1 MTRYRSSSLRRL
13 VLAASFSLHAAT
25 TTATDILQTTGFNN
39 CGGNSTSV
47 TVQKVDIQY
56 NNDNQTVTFDVAGTS
71 AKVQNVT
78 AILNVTAYGTQV
90 YSNSFNP
97 CSASTFVQ
105 QLCPVPAGSFAASG
119 SQAIPAQFAN
129 QVPSIAFQIP
139 DIAAQATL
147 QLVANDGDNEGQ
159 DVACIQSQVSNGK
172 TTDIPAVSYIAASV
186 AAAALVLSGVGALG
200 AAAAGASSAVGA
212 VGGSS
217 VAGGMGTISPS
228 FGEVFGWFQGM
239 AMNSML
245 SVNYPQVYRS
255 FAKNFGFSTGLIP
268 WNTMQLAI
276 DNFRVATGG
285 NLTNDS
291 VQFLQNATLVFPD
304 GSTETPSSSSLSFK
318 LARSILDSPS
328 ASLLDRRSHMLLLR
342 EITTSINATS
352 TSTSTNG
359 TDASGAVNTVRT
371 AVTGI
376 RAYVEELSIPSA
388 NTFMTVLLI
397 IAIVIAAITVGIL
410 LVKVV
415 LEAWALIG
423 RFPESLAGFR
433 QHYWRSIARAITT
446 LILLL
451 YGVWVLYC
459 MFQFT
464 QGDSWAAKALAG
476 VTLGLFTG
484 VLAFFSF
491 RIWYTAQKLTD
502 EEGDASGLYDD
513 KTIWTKYSLFYE
525 SYRRQYWWVFVPAIF
540 YMFAKGV
547 ALAVGDGHGMAQTI
561 AQLAIESVM
570 LILLLWSRPYE
581 RRSGNVVNILI
592 QVVRVLSVVC
602 ILIFVEEFGIAET
615 TQTVAGV
622 VLIAVQSALS
632 GILAIL
638 IAWNAIVACVK
649 ENPHRKRRKELEKAR
664 DTDNLTPLD
673 ARNSLLQAGRKKSLD
688 DEETGSLSD
697 KSEKNMAMAAM
708 PTASTT
714 SDAAASKLMPATAVT
729 SSSNLA
735 VPRMPPSRQASSV
748 AISTL
753 SASSGAVLIGL
764 ASTAPPN
771 TRPLTPGNAPNFSS
785 KLQYGN
791 NARSNSRD
799 GDQGGESLLGN
810 MAPMGRSEPVDM
822 RQPTL
827 PNLGPINNNA
837 RGPPARGQTYNG
849 PGYRPYG
856 NGYGNG
862 NGANYQR
869 RNNTYSPFPAP
880 QQQYYNGGNNGPY
893 MPYNRAQQ
901 TNGYGNGN
909 GNFNGNYGPRYG
921 PPRGY

>member
-1 MTRYRSSSLRRL
+1 MARNRPTGLRWL
-13 VLAASFSLHAAT
+13 VLAASVCLNAAAT
-25 TTATDILQTTGFNN
+25 AATDILQTTGFNN
-39 CGGNSTSV
+39 CGGNDTTV

-56 NNDNQTVTFDVAGTS
+56 NNANKTVTFDVAGSS

-78 AILNVTAYGTQV
+78 AILNVTAYGAQV

-97 CSASTFVQ
+97 CSASTFVE

-119 SQAIPAQFAN
+119 SQAIPAEFAN
-129 QVPSIAFQIP
+129 QVPAIAFQIP

-147 QLVANDGDNEGQ
+147 QLMAMDGDNKGQ

-172 TTDIPAVSYIAASV
+172 TTDVPAVSYAAAGI
-186 AAAALVLSGVGALG
+186 AAAALVLSGVGAVG
-200 AAAAGASSAVGA
+200 AAIASGSSAAAA
-212 VGGSS
+212 GGSS

-239 AMNSML
+239 AMNGMM
-245 SVNYPQVYRS
+245 SVNYPPVYRN

-268 WNTMQLAI
+268 WTQLQIAI

-304 GSTETPSSSSLSFK
+304 GSTSTPSQASLSFR
-318 LARSILDSPS
+318 LARSVLASPELH
-328 ASLLDRRSHMLLLR
+328 LLDRRTHALLLR
-342 EITTSINATS
+342 EITTSINGTS
-352 TSTSTNG
+352 SDGAAG
-359 TDASGAVNTVRT
+359 TDASTGSGGGAANTVRV
-371 AVTGI
+371 AVSGF

-388 NTFMTVLLI
+388 STFMTVLLI
-397 IAIVIAAITVGIL
+397 VAIVIAAITVGIL

-415 LEAWALIG
+415 LEAWALFG

-464 QGDSWAAKALAG
+464 QGDSWAAKVLAG

-502 EEGDASGLYDD
+502 EEGDTSGLYDD
-513 KTIWTKYSLFYE
+513 KKIWRKYSLFYE
-525 SYRRQYWWVFVPAIF
+525 SYRRQYWWVFVPSIL

-547 ALAVGDGHGMAQTI
+547 ALAVGDGHGMAQSI
-561 AQLAIESVM
+561 AQLAIEAVM
-570 LILLLWSRPYE
+570 LVMLLWSRPYE

-602 ILIFVEEFGIAET
+602 IMVFVEEFGIAET

-638 IAWNAIVACVK
+638 IAFNAIVACVK

-673 ARNSLLQAGRKKSLD
+673 ARNSLLQAGQTNKHGSGRMSPI
-688 DEETGSLSD
+688 DEETESLSGVSNKKVD
-697 KSEKNMAMAAM
+697 TTSV
-708 PTASTT
+708 PPAST
-714 SDAAASKLMPATAVT
+714 
-729 SSSNLA
+729 NLS
-735 VPRMPPSRQASSV
+735 VPRLPPARQASTVS
-748 AISTL
+748 STL

-764 ASTAPPN
+764 ASTAPDARSITLN
-771 TRPLTPGNAPNFSS
+771 N
-785 KLQYGN
+785 GN
-791 NARSNSRD
+791 NSARNFLPRIQYSGSRQD
-799 GDQGGESLLGN
+799 VGQGGESLLGEA
-810 MAPMGRSEPVDM
+810 APMGRSDTADM

-827 PNLGPINNNA
+827 PNLDGNNTN
-837 RGPPARGQTYNG
+837 GGGTYNG
-849 PGYRPYG
+849 PRGPPVRNQTYGQQRYRP
-856 NGYGNG
+856 GYNG
-862 NGANYQR
+862 NGPNYQR
-869 RNNTYSPFPAP
+869 RNNSYSPFPP
-880 QQQYYNGGNNGPY
+880 QQQQYMAYNSNPS
-893 MPYNRAQQ
+893 
-901 TNGYGNGN
+901 GYGNGN
-909 GNFNGNYGPRYG
+909 SNFNGAYGPYPG
-921 PPRGY
+921 PQRGY